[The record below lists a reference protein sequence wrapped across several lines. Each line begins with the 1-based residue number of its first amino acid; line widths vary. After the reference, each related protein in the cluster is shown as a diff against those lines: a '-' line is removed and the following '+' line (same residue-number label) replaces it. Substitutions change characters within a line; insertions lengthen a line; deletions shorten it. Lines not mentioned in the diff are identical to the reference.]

1 VRRVR
6 TRLRLLAITLSLVL
20 AGCAS
25 TPETVEAPQPEPPP
39 ETQPELTPSAAELAA
54 ELAAQRQAQLACARI
69 TVAAVGD
76 IMLGT
81 DFPENHLPDDDG
93 LTLLQD
99 VAPVLSSADITFG
112 NLEGVLMDGGEPEK
126 ECKDPS
132 ACYLFRSPARYAQ
145 LLADAGFTVM
155 SLANNHARDFGEEG
169 RLASMAALEAAGIR
183 HSGLAGDIATWPDG
197 AVRTA
202 LIAYAPFTNSNMML
216 DLDEASAQ
224 IVGLAADYDIVI
236 VSFHGGGEGAD
247 AGHMPFATET
257 YYGEDRGNVVEFA
270 RLMVDSGADLV
281 IGHGPHVPR
290 AMEIHDGKLI
300 AYSLGNFATYY
311 GISVAGPKGQAPIL
325 VATLDG
331 NGRFVSGEIVSAI
344 QLRPDG
350 PTIDTRH
357 RAYERIWELTEQD
370 LDGGG
375 IDFRHA
381 GIFFPDGGTPDDCAT
396 PASTPT
402 STQSPSQSQPNTA
415 ANP

>member
-1 VRRVR
+1 MSESKIKPDATSRIRAGLF
-6 TRLRLLAITLSLVL
+6 LRAIVLSLAL

-25 TPETVEAPQPEPPP
+25 APEVVEVPQPERQPEPQPEP
-39 ETQPELTPSAAELAA
+39 TPSAAELAA
-54 ELAAQRQAQLACARI
+54 ERAAQRHAKLACARI

-76 IMLGT
+76 VMLGT

-93 LTLLQD
+93 VSMLAD
-99 VAPVLSSADITFG
+99 VAPVLADADMTFG
-112 NLEGVLMDGGEPEK
+112 NLEGVLMDGGEPVK
-126 ECKDPS
+126 ECNDPS
-132 ACYLFRSPARYAQ
+132 ACYLFRSPTRYAR

-169 RLASMAALEAAGIR
+169 RLASMAALEAADIR

-197 AVRTA
+197 EVRAA
-202 LIAYAPFTNSNMML
+202 LIAYAPFTKSNMML

-224 IVGLAADYDIVI
+224 VAALAADYDIVI
-236 VSFHGGGEGAD
+236 VSFHGGGEGVD
-247 AGHMPFATET
+247 AGHVPFATET
-257 YYGEDRGNVVEFA
+257 YYGENRGNVVEFA

-311 GISVAGPKGQAPIL
+311 GISVAGTKGQAPIL

-344 QLRPDG
+344 QLRPNG
-350 PTIDTRH
+350 PVIDTRH
-357 RAYERIWELTEQD
+357 RAYESIWELTEQD
-370 LDGGG
+370 LGGG
-375 IDFRHA
+375 RIDFRHGGA
-381 GIFFPDGGTPDDCAT
+381 FFPDGGTPQDCMA
-396 PASTPT
+396 P
-402 STQSPSQSQPNTA
+402 QLSP
-415 ANP
+415 